1 MRSLI
6 KMSPQ
11 DQCPNC
17 QSSDIIEYNEHI
29 ECLSCGLEF
38 FKESID
44 REIDEENI
52 LSEQELKGFA
62 DTFEELKDDKKRKKF
77 LKSLEEDNF

>member
-1 MRSLI
+1 
-6 KMSPQ
+6 MSPQ

-17 QSSDIIEYNEHI
+17 QSSDVIEYDEYI

-44 REIDEENI
+44 SEIDEENL

-62 DTFEELKDDKKRKKF
+62 DAFEELKDDKKRKKF